1 MSQNQKK
8 MLFFKTKVYNIKYVI
23 EEPAFQGIVEF
34 ERRCDILKG
43 TDRSDESAGKKLTLT
58 DKIYQDIKDDISSK
72 AFQPGEKLN
81 IKELARKYQ
90 VSDTP
95 VKQALQR
102 LAEEKLVINTPNK
115 GMSVRALTPH
125 ELQDIFDMR
134 LMMDTFFIK
143 DIVTTL
149 NYNQALRQQLID
161 CLEAQRK
168 FIETDD
174 SNHKPDE
181 FFELDMDFHTLYLA
195 ASGNQK
201 AVDVFRDLQPFT
213 YASGTYV
220 SQPHYRDCEC
230 VDEHQAILDAALAS
244 DLDALVAAVTTHLN
258 NSSKALQL
266 IFKVNQMVYPE

>member
-1 MSQNQKK
+1 M
-8 MLFFKTKVYNIKYVI
+8 
-23 EEPAFQGIVEF
+23 
-34 ERRCDILKG
+34 KG
-43 TDRSDESAGKKLTLT
+43 TDHKNELAGKKLTLT
-58 DKIYQDIKDDISSK
+58 DKIYQDIKEDISAK
-72 AFQPGEKLN
+72 VFHPGEKLN

-102 LAEEKLVINTPNK
+102 LAEDKMVVNTPNK

-149 NYNQALRQQLID
+149 NYNEALRQQLID
-161 CLEAQRK
+161 CLETQRK
-168 FIETDD
+168 FVENND
-174 SNHKPDE
+174 STHKPDE
-181 FFELDMDFHTLYLA
+181 FFALDLEFHTLYLA

-201 AVDVFRDLQPFT
+201 AVDVLRDMQPFT
-213 YASGTYV
+213 YATGTYV
-220 SQPHYRDCEC
+220 NQPHYRDCEC
-230 VDEHQAILDAALAS
+230 VEEHQAILDAAFAS
-244 DLDALVAAVTTHLN
+244 DLDALRNAVTNHLN
-258 NSSKALQL
+258 NSRKALQL